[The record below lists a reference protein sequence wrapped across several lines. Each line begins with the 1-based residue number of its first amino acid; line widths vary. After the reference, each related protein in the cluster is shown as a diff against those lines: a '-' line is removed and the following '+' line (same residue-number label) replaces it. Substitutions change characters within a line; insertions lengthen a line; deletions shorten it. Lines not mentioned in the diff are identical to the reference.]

1 MIYCVEDDA
10 GIRNMMLYTLNSA
23 GLQAKG
29 FSDSN
34 AFWQEMQNELPD
46 LILLDL
52 MLPGGDD
59 GLTILNKLK
68 QKPSTENIPVIIATA
83 KGEEY
88 DRVIGLDSGADD
100 YLCKPFGMM
109 EMVSRVKAVLRR
121 TKKSST
127 SILCYNDLTLND
139 ERHEVTA
146 CGKIVELTLKEYE
159 ILRLFMENIGQAFS
173 RDKILSYIWGVDF
186 FGETRTVDV
195 HIGTLRTKIGKCGE
209 YIQTVRG
216 IGYKMEKN

>member
-34 AFWQEMQNELPD
+34 AFWQEMQNKLPD

-59 GLTILNKLK
+59 GLTILKKLK

-121 TKKSST
+121 TKKSSA
-127 SILCYNDLTLND
+127 SMLCYNDLTLND

>member
-146 CGKIVELTLKEYE
+146 CGKIVEQTLKEYE